1 MEGIV
6 ALYCILIVN
15 KLQDMLTIEAELL
28 KYQDN
33 QFPRVITSY
42 FISKQVSTLDVL
54 AMDNS
59 SEFDQELSE

>member
-1 MEGIV
+1 
-6 ALYCILIVN
+6 
-15 KLQDMLTIEAELL
+15 MLTIEAELL